1 MPVVMR
7 TVALRALAALATLA
21 ASSALAPAATAA
33 SRPGTAHTRRSAH
46 GPPVI
51 TEKFKPVLAC
61 EPSTTQG
68 MEGCAEHKVL
78 RDDAQLNADVRV
90 VFRLLHG
97 AAARRAL
104 VGAQRAWLIF
114 RRADCASQSL
124 VYQGGT
130 EQPEAFAMCLAEV
143 DTLRRSE
150 LQGFYAALTRGQAG
164 VARFP

>member
-1 MPVVMR
+1 
-7 TVALRALAALATLA
+7 
-21 ASSALAPAATAA
+21 
-33 SRPGTAHTRRSAH
+33 
-46 GPPVI
+46 
-51 TEKFKPVLAC
+51 
-61 EPSTTQG
+61 

-124 VYQGGT
+124 VYQRGT
-130 EQPEAFAMCLAEV
+130 EQPVAFASCLAEV
-143 DTLRRSE
+143 DALRRSE
-150 LQGFYAALTRGQAG
+150 LQGFYGALTRGEAG
-164 VARFP
+164 APRFP